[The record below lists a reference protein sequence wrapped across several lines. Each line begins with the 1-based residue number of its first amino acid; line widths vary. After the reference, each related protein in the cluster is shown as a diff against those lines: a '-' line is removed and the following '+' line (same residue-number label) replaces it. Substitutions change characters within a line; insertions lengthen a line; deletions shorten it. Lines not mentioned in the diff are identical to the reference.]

1 MIFLLQNKKKLEQ
14 YQIRNNACYKAN
26 TWQTFWNR
34 KPNKSYKKTK
44 DINGFKATL
53 LGAVLTFNTSTIRE
67 GLCLCAV
74 KPRQTPRS
82 CTKFR
87 TKTRQNPRVCS
98 ICWWQNV
105 AISQKVIRRQ
115 LFKAVSTMLKTTCQW
130 LMSSAF
136 AWCRFRW
143 PWAACPT
150 TARTGGSKRTC
161 FLCLYPYAC
170 IWHNCSLS
178 SF

>member
-1 MIFLLQNKKKLEQ
+1 MPVTKRILARRFETANQIRATKKQKTLMVSKQHFLEPSWPLILLQLE
-14 YQIRNNACYKAN
+14 R
-26 TWQTFWNR
+26 
-34 KPNKSYKKTK
+34 
-44 DINGFKATL
+44 
-53 LGAVLTFNTSTIRE
+53 

-82 CTKFR
+82 CTKFL
-87 TKTRQNPRVCS
+87 TKTRQNLRVGS
-98 ICWWQNV
+98 VCWWQNV
-105 AISQKVIRRQ
+105 AMPQKVIR
-115 LFKAVSTMLKTTCQW
+115 LKTACQW
-130 LMSSAF
+130 QMSSAF

-150 TARTGGSKRTC
+150 TARAGGSKRTC

-170 IWHNCSLS
+170 IWHDCSLS